1 LVFDANPGQVL
12 SYKQI
17 CYAIGKTT
25 MGQKRAIYQ
34 TLSEMAV
41 VGELQELEPGRFA
54 RGGGGGE
61 SLEGHFDYRGGR
73 PSFVPEDT
81 DLAPIPL
88 SNRSCANAL
97 HGDKVRISLR
107 RNRRGEVKGARITE
121 ILERSHTTYVGSLQK
136 SRGYA
141 FFVTNNKELRQDIF
155 IPDDK
160 CLNATSR
167 DKVVVRILDWDAHAK
182 NPRGEVIDV
191 LGRAGENTA
200 EMHAILAEYGLPYK
214 YPEEVERAAEG
225 LSGEITDEE
234 LARREDFRGVLT
246 CTIDPRDAK
255 DFDDALSFR
264 SLPEGRYEV
273 GVHIADVSHYVQP
286 GGIIDDEAYRR
297 ATSVYLVDRTI
308 PMLPERL
315 SNFLCSLRPDED
327 KYAYSCIFTLDEEA
341 HPLSARIARTVIRSA
356 RRFTYE
362 EAQTIIDTGT
372 GDYAEAILT
381 LHALAQKLRA
391 RRFERGSIAFDR
403 PEVRFEL
410 DEAGKPIEVHIKES
424 KPAHQL
430 IEEFMLLANRTVA
443 ERIADASR
451 QDITPALHLKKRTP
465 PTFVYRIHEAPDEEK
480 LRSLSEFV
488 SRMGYKL
495 RTEGGAEAISQSLNK
510 LLSDIK
516 GRPEE
521 NMITM
526 LAIRSMAKARYT
538 TAHIGHY
545 GLGFESYTHFTSPIR
560 RYPDLM
566 VHRLLTRYLI
576 EGKESAD
583 VTATEEQCDHASD
596 MENIAANAER
606 SSIKYKQVEYMIPR
620 LGQTFTGVITGLADW
635 GIYVELDENKC
646 EGLVPCRDL
655 EDDYYEYD
663 EKTFSLV
670 GRHTGRRF
678 RLGDQLEVTV
688 AQADLARRQLDFAL
702 TEALQAR
709 SPRRRRP

>member
-1 LVFDANPGQVL
+1 
-12 SYKQI
+12 
-17 CYAIGKTT
+17 
-25 MGQKRAIYQ
+25 M
-34 TLSEMAV
+34 
-41 VGELQELEPGRFA
+41 
-54 RGGGGGE
+54 
-61 SLEGHFDYRGGR
+61 
-73 PSFVPEDT
+73 
-81 DLAPIPL
+81 PL
-88 SNRSCANAL
+88 SPLSDRSCANAL

-225 LSGEITDEE
+225 LSDEITAEE

-255 DFDDALSFR
+255 DFDDALSLR

-391 RRFERGSIAFDR
+391 RRFERGS
-403 PEVRFEL
+403 
-410 DEAGKPIEVHIKES
+410 S
-424 KPAHQL
+424 
-430 IEEFMLLANRTVA
+430 
-443 ERIADASR
+443 
-451 QDITPALHLKKRTP
+451 
-465 PTFVYRIHEAPDEEK
+465 
-480 LRSLSEFV
+480 SL
-488 SRMGYKL
+488 
-495 RTEGGAEAISQSLNK
+495 
-510 LLSDIK
+510 
-516 GRPEE
+516 
-521 NMITM
+521 
-526 LAIRSMAKARYT
+526 
-538 TAHIGHY
+538 
-545 GLGFESYTHFTSPIR
+545 
-560 RYPDLM
+560 
-566 VHRLLTRYLI
+566 
-576 EGKESAD
+576 
-583 VTATEEQCDHASD
+583 
-596 MENIAANAER
+596 
-606 SSIKYKQVEYMIPR
+606 
-620 LGQTFTGVITGLADW
+620 
-635 GIYVELDENKC
+635 
-646 EGLVPCRDL
+646 
-655 EDDYYEYD
+655 
-663 EKTFSLV
+663 
-670 GRHTGRRF
+670 
-678 RLGDQLEVTV
+678 
-688 AQADLARRQLDFAL
+688 
-702 TEALQAR
+702 
-709 SPRRRRP
+709 